1 MDMAVNQ
8 QPIARRGRGWCET
21 APTTARESPINNIMT
36 SSTPLT
42 SLPSE
47 FNDFLYSPIGEDKN
61 GLLVT
66 VLSALARQN
75 ADPWQQAADLDG
87 LPRDSAVQKL
97 TSIISALPGHRSM
110 LDDPAPIAVRLIAL
124 LPGRGAALGR
134 RSNAADMLSA
144 AQPRSLQQSLP
155 KALWLFAYVALLLF
169 NLWLFSK

>member
-1 MDMAVNQ
+1 MTPSAS
-8 QPIARRGRGWCET
+8 
-21 APTTARESPINNIMT
+21 PTSI
-36 SSTPLT
+36 
-42 SLPSE
+42 PSE

-97 TSIISALPGHRSM
+97 TSIICALPGHRSM
-110 LDDPAPIAVRLIAL
+110 PDDPTPIAVRLIAL

-134 RSNAADMLSA
+134 RSNAADTLLA
-144 AQPRSLQQSLP
+144 GRPPSLP
-155 KALWLFAYVALLLF
+155 QWPPKSLWIFAYVALLLF